1 MQGVRYEAFPQGIE
15 EIAPMLFELAIQ
27 RSKIPLEQIRIHEIN
42 LDDNKETEEEELYL
56 RFKDTLSKILATI
69 IQQESNLAKE
79 SLQKSIP
86 EIMEIEVTLDNLGQ
100 YIVEFYSV
108 LSLYEIFRYI
118 RISQNSRFQHTDE
131 PQQENMIE

>member
-1 MQGVRYEAFPQGIE
+1 
-15 EIAPMLFELAIQ
+15 MLFELTIQ

-56 RFKDTLSKILATI
+56 RFKDTLSKIFATI
-69 IQQESNLAKE
+69 IQQEPNLAKE
-79 SLQKSIP
+79 SLQKRIP

-108 LSLYEIFRYI
+108 LSLYEIYRYI
-118 RISQNSRFQHTDE
+118 RISQNSRSHHTDE
-131 PQQENMIE
+131 P